1 MKILVVNCGSSSLK
15 YQLFDMDQEEVL
27 TKGLVE
33 RIGGE
38 GARIEQKTPDREVY
52 EKTAS
57 IPSHKE
63 AVKAMFEALTDPALG
78 VISDL
83 SEINAVGHRVLHGG
97 DVVIHSTLVDE
108 ACIKA
113 VEANSKFGPLHNPP
127 QLSTIRA
134 CAALLGEGI
143 PQVAVMDTAF
153 HQTMPPENY
162 VYPIPYKYYEEDG
175 VRRYGFHGTSHRY
188 ITKRAAQLLNIP
200 EDRLNIISC
209 HLGNGSSLCAV
220 KNGKSYNTTMGLT
233 ALSGLPMGTRSGDI
247 DPGILIYLAQQ
258 KGLSIDDL
266 DRVLNKESGVL
277 GVSGLSSDFRDLEKA
292 AEAGN
297 ERARLA
303 LKIFHTSVRRFIG
316 AYVAELGRVDAIT
329 FTGGIGEHG
338 AKDRAAICENLEIL
352 GAKLDPAKNEAKGQ
366 KEWEISAGDSKIKIW
381 VIPTDEELMIARDT
395 QEIVENL

>member
-15 YQLFDMDQEEVL
+15 YQLFDMDKEQVM

-38 GARIEQKTPDREVY
+38 GARIEQKTPGREVY

-63 AVKAMFEALTDPALG
+63 AVKGMFDALMDSKSG
-78 VISDL
+78 VIADL
-83 SEINAVGHRVLHGG
+83 SEIDAVGHRVLHGG
-97 DVVIHSTLVDE
+97 SDVIASTLVDE
-108 ACIKA
+108 ACIQA

-134 CAALLGEGI
+134 CASLLGKEVA
-143 PQVAVMDTAF
+143 QVAVMDTAF

-162 VYPIPYKYYEEDG
+162 VYPIPYQYYEEDG

-188 ITKRAAQLLNIP
+188 ISKRAAQLLKIP
-200 EDRLNIISC
+200 EDQLNIISC

-247 DPGILIYLAQQ
+247 DPGILIYLGKQ
-258 KGLSIDDL
+258 KGLSIEDL
-266 DRVLNKESGVL
+266 DRILNKESGVL
-277 GVSGLSSDFRDLEKA
+277 GVSGVSSDFRDLEKA
-292 AEAGN
+292 AEGGN

-303 LKIFHTSVRRFIG
+303 LKIFHTSVRRVIG
-316 AYVAELGRVDAIT
+316 AYAAELGRVDAIT

-338 AKDRAAICENLEIL
+338 AKDREAICENLEII

-366 KEWEISAGDSKIKIW
+366 KEWEISADDSKIKIW

-395 QEIVENL
+395 KKIIEK

>member
-1 MKILVVNCGSSSLK
+1 MKILVINCGSSSLK
-15 YQLFDMDQEEVL
+15 YQLFDMDKEQVM

-38 GARIEQKTPDREVY
+38 GARIEQKTPGREVY

-63 AVKAMFEALTDPALG
+63 AVKGMFDALMDSKSG
-78 VISDL
+78 VIADL
-83 SEINAVGHRVLHGG
+83 SEIDAVGHRVLHGG
-97 DVVIHSTLVDE
+97 SDVIASTLVDE
-108 ACIKA
+108 ACIQA

-134 CAALLGEGI
+134 CASLLGKEVA
-143 PQVAVMDTAF
+143 QVAVMDTAF

-162 VYPIPYKYYEEDG
+162 VYPIPYQYYEEDG

-188 ITKRAAQLLNIP
+188 ISKRAAQLLKIP
-200 EDRLNIISC
+200 EDQLNIISC

-247 DPGILIYLAQQ
+247 DPGILIYLGKQ
-258 KGLSIDDL
+258 KGLSIEDL
-266 DRVLNKESGVL
+266 DRILNKESGVL
-277 GVSGLSSDFRDLEKA
+277 GVSGVSSDFRDLEKA
-292 AEAGN
+292 AEGGN

-303 LKIFHTSVRRFIG
+303 LKIFHTSVRRVIG
-316 AYVAELGRVDAIT
+316 AYAAELGRVDAIT

-338 AKDRAAICENLEIL
+338 AKDREAICENLEII

-366 KEWEISAGDSKIKIW
+366 KEWEISADDSKIKIW

-395 QEIVENL
+395 KKIIEK

>member
-15 YQLFDMDQEEVL
+15 YQLFDMDKEQVM

-38 GARIEQKTPDREVY
+38 GARIEQKTPGREVY

-63 AVKAMFEALTDPALG
+63 AVKGMFDALMDSKSG
-78 VISDL
+78 VIADL
-83 SEINAVGHRVLHGG
+83 SEIDAVGHRVLHGG
-97 DVVIHSTLVDE
+97 SAVIASTLVDE
-108 ACIKA
+108 ACIQA

-134 CAALLGEGI
+134 CASLLGKEVA
-143 PQVAVMDTAF
+143 QVAVMDTAF

-162 VYPIPYKYYEEDG
+162 VYPIPYQYYEEDG

-188 ITKRAAQLLNIP
+188 ISKRVAQLLKIP
-200 EDRLNIISC
+200 EDQLNIISC

-247 DPGILIYLAQQ
+247 DPGILIYLGKQ
-258 KGLSIDDL
+258 KGLSIEDL
-266 DRVLNKESGVL
+266 DRILNKESGVL
-277 GVSGLSSDFRDLEKA
+277 GVSGVSSDFRDLEKA
-292 AEAGN
+292 AEGGN

-303 LKIFHTSVRRFIG
+303 LKIFHTSVRRVIG
-316 AYVAELGRVDAIT
+316 AYAAELGKVDAIT

-338 AKDRAAICENLEIL
+338 AKDRAAICENLEII

-366 KEWEISAGDSKIKIW
+366 KEWEISADDSKIKIW

-395 QEIVENL
+395 KKIIEK

>member
-1 MKILVVNCGSSSLK
+1 MKILVINCGSSSLK
-15 YQLFDMDQEEVL
+15 YQLFDMDKEQVM

-38 GARIEQKTPDREVY
+38 GARIEQKTPGREVY

-63 AVKAMFEALTDPALG
+63 AVKGMFDALMDSKSG
-78 VISDL
+78 VIADL
-83 SEINAVGHRVLHGG
+83 SEIDAVGHRVLHGG
-97 DVVIHSTLVDE
+97 SDVIASTLVDE
-108 ACIKA
+108 ACIQA

-134 CAALLGEGI
+134 CASLLGKEVA
-143 PQVAVMDTAF
+143 QVAVMDTAF

-162 VYPIPYKYYEEDG
+162 VYPIPYQYYEEDG

-188 ITKRAAQLLNIP
+188 ISKRAAQLLKIP
-200 EDRLNIISC
+200 EDQLNIISC

-247 DPGILIYLAQQ
+247 DPGILIYLGKQ
-258 KGLSIDDL
+258 KGLSIEDL
-266 DRVLNKESGVL
+266 DRILNKESGVL
-277 GVSGLSSDFRDLEKA
+277 GVSGVSSDFRDLEKA
-292 AEAGN
+292 AEEGN

-303 LKIFHTSVRRFIG
+303 LKIFHTSVRRVIG
-316 AYVAELGRVDAIT
+316 AYAAELGRVDAIT

-338 AKDRAAICENLEIL
+338 AKDREAICENLEII

-366 KEWEISAGDSKIKIW
+366 KEWEISADDSKIKIW

-395 QEIVENL
+395 KKIIEK

>member
-15 YQLFDMDQEEVL
+15 YQLFDMDKEQVM

-38 GARIEQKTPDREVY
+38 GARIEQKTPGREVY

-63 AVKAMFEALTDPALG
+63 AVKGMFDALMDSKSG
-78 VISDL
+78 VIADL
-83 SEINAVGHRVLHGG
+83 SEIDAVGHRVLHGG
-97 DVVIHSTLVDE
+97 SDVIASTLVDE
-108 ACIKA
+108 ACIQA

-134 CAALLGEGI
+134 CAALLGKEVV
-143 PQVAVMDTAF
+143 QVAVMDTAF

-162 VYPIPYKYYEEDG
+162 VYPIPYQYYEEDG

-188 ITKRAAQLLNIP
+188 ISKRAAQLLKIP
-200 EDRLNIISC
+200 EDQLNIISC

-247 DPGILIYLAQQ
+247 DPGILIYLGKQ
-258 KGLSIDDL
+258 KGLSIEDL
-266 DRVLNKESGVL
+266 DRILNKESGVL
-277 GVSGLSSDFRDLEKA
+277 GVSGVSSDFRDLEKA
-292 AEAGN
+292 AEGGN

-303 LKIFHTSVRRFIG
+303 LKIFHTSVRRVIG
-316 AYVAELGRVDAIT
+316 AYAAELGRVDAIT

-338 AKDRAAICENLEIL
+338 AKDREAICENLEII

-366 KEWEISAGDSKIKIW
+366 KEWEISADDSKIKIW

-395 QEIVENL
+395 KKIIEK

>member
-15 YQLFDMDQEEVL
+15 YQLFDMDKEQVM

-38 GARIEQKTPDREVY
+38 GARIEQKTPGREVY

-63 AVKAMFEALTDPALG
+63 AVKGMFDALMDSKSG
-78 VISDL
+78 VIADL
-83 SEINAVGHRVLHGG
+83 SEIDAVGHRVLHGG
-97 DVVIHSTLVDE
+97 SDVIASTLVDE
-108 ACIKA
+108 ACIQA

-134 CAALLGEGI
+134 CASLLGKEVA
-143 PQVAVMDTAF
+143 QVAVMDTAF

-162 VYPIPYKYYEEDG
+162 VYPIPYQYYEEDG

-188 ITKRAAQLLNIP
+188 ISKRAAQLLKIP
-200 EDRLNIISC
+200 EDQLNIISC

-247 DPGILIYLAQQ
+247 DPGILIYLGKQ
-258 KGLSIDDL
+258 KGLSIEDL
-266 DRVLNKESGVL
+266 DRILNKESGVL
-277 GVSGLSSDFRDLEKA
+277 GVSGVSSDFRDLEKA
-292 AEAGN
+292 AEGGN

-303 LKIFHTSVRRFIG
+303 LKIFHTSVRRVIG
-316 AYVAELGRVDAIT
+316 AYAAELGRVDAIT

-338 AKDRAAICENLEIL
+338 AKDREAICENLEII
-352 GAKLDPAKNEAKGQ
+352 GAKLDPSKNEAKGQ
-366 KEWEISAGDSKIKIW
+366 KEWEISADDSKIKIW

-395 QEIVENL
+395 KKIIEK

>member
-15 YQLFDMDQEEVL
+15 YQLFDMDKEQVM

-38 GARIEQKTPDREVY
+38 GARIEQKTPGREVY

-63 AVKAMFEALTDPALG
+63 AVKGMFDALMDSKSG
-78 VISDL
+78 VIADL
-83 SEINAVGHRVLHGG
+83 SEIDAVGHRVLHGG
-97 DVVIHSTLVDE
+97 SDVIASTLVDE
-108 ACIKA
+108 ACIQA

-134 CAALLGEGI
+134 CASLLGKEVA
-143 PQVAVMDTAF
+143 QVAVMDTAF

-162 VYPIPYKYYEEDG
+162 VYPIPYQYYEEDG

-188 ITKRAAQLLNIP
+188 ISKRAAQLLKIP
-200 EDRLNIISC
+200 EDQLNIISC

-247 DPGILIYLAQQ
+247 DPGILIYLGKQ
-258 KGLSIDDL
+258 KGLSIEDL
-266 DRVLNKESGVL
+266 DRILNKESGVL
-277 GVSGLSSDFRDLEKA
+277 GVSGVSSDFRDLEKA
-292 AEAGN
+292 AEEGN

-303 LKIFHTSVRRFIG
+303 LKIFHTSVRRVIG
-316 AYVAELGRVDAIT
+316 AYAAELGRVDAIT

-338 AKDRAAICENLEIL
+338 AKDREAICENLEII

-366 KEWEISAGDSKIKIW
+366 KEWEISADDSKIKIW

-395 QEIVENL
+395 KKIIEK